1 MNGKILIASVLLA
14 AIAGSV
20 VSLTTFTFLPEI
32 TQAYAG
38 KTLNEAD
45 IAKSL
50 QVRIWVTGEGEE
62 KVFDSFSRIGFV
74 RSVDVEFL
82 LESLPSKDKK
92 LYYETIEKS
101 LNTPNP
107 PLMQINID
115 VFSGDGTLIETLNYK
130 RCFVTS
136 YFIHVND
143 SKGKFSFLEDSS
155 SNMEIR
161 EITKFEC
168 AGFKITV

>member
-1 MNGKILIASVLLA
+1 MNAKILIVSVLLA
-14 AIAGSV
+14 AVVGSV
-20 VSLTTFTFLPEI
+20 FSLTAFTFFPEI

-50 QVRIWVTGEGEE
+50 QVRIWVYDEGEE
-62 KVFDSFSRIGFV
+62 RVFDSFSRIGFV
-74 RSVDVEFL
+74 RSAHVEFL

-92 LYYETIEKS
+92 LYYEIVEKS
-101 LNTPNP
+101 LNTVNP
-107 PLMQINID
+107 SLMQINID
-115 VFSGDGTLIETLNYK
+115 IFSGDGTLIETLNYK
-130 RCFVTS
+130 KCFVTS

-143 SKGKFSFLEDSS
+143 SKGKFSFLENGS

>member
-1 MNGKILIASVLLA
+1 MNGKILITSVLLA
-14 AIAGSV
+14 AVAGSV

-62 KVFDSFSRIGFV
+62 RVFDSFSRIGFV

-82 LESLPSKDKK
+82 LESLPSVDKK
-92 LYYETIEKS
+92 LYYETIEN
-101 LNTPNP
+101 L
-107 PLMQINID
+107 LILQIH
-115 VFSGDGTLIETLNYK
+115 L
-130 RCFVTS
+130 
-136 YFIHVND
+136 
-143 SKGKFSFLEDSS
+143 
-155 SNMEIR
+155 
-161 EITKFEC
+161 
-168 AGFKITV
+168 